1 MTASVAGA
9 KFNECGKSMRLSEAF
24 EASGVIVA
32 PRWRTFDEAV
42 RGMVAQLIASGQMQA
57 TLGERAIQAV
67 CEREATCSTAI
78 VEIGVSV
85 PHARME
91 GIKGLVAAFATS
103 PTAVYLETAGVPIR
117 IMVLVLSAPELAA
130 QHLQFLAKVSMLL
143 QSESVRRTLLA
154 ASDSSAALAILRA
167 REGF

>member
-1 MTASVAGA
+1 
-9 KFNECGKSMRLSEAF
+9 MRLSETF
-24 EASGVIVA
+24 EAGGVIVA
-32 PRWRTFDEAV
+32 PPWRTFEEAV
-42 RGMVAQLIASGQMQA
+42 RGMVTQLVASGQVEA
-57 TLGERAIQAV
+57 TLGETAMRAI

-130 QHLQFLAKVSMLL
+130 QHLQFLAKISMLL
-143 QSESVRRTLLA
+143 QSESVRQTLLN
-154 ASDSSAALAILRA
+154 ASDSSVALAFLRA
-167 REGF
+167 REGL